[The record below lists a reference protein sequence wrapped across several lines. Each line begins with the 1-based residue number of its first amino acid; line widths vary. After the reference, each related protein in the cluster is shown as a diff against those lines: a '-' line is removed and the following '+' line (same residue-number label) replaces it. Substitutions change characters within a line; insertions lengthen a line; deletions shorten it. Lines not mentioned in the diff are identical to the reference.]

1 MNLHLLRIFHAVGE
15 HTSFSRAAEHLG
27 VSQPAVSK
35 ALRELEDQLDVVLIE
50 RGARAVSLT
59 EAGQV
64 LFEYA
69 VGIFAMERE
78 ALEALQAYSD
88 LERGRLRIGASM
100 TVAAYWLPGY
110 VADFAQAH
118 PGVSLSLTS
127 ANTQTIAESLLA
139 CEVDIALVEG
149 PVEDERIES
158 RPWREE
164 ALLIVAPPDGALA
177 KAGEVTVEALS
188 QATWVVREPGSGT
201 REVVNRWLDKLG
213 IRPARLIEAGSTEA
227 VIQTVAAGGGVS
239 MVPRVS
245 SADQIALGK
254 VATLTL
260 PGVQLSRQLYRL
272 RLPRRPLSPAALAFE
287 AMIATD

>member
-1 MNLHLLRIFHAVGE
+1 MNLHLLRIFHTVGE
-15 HTSFSRAAEHLG
+15 HASFSRAAEHLG
-27 VSQPAVSK
+27 ISQPAVSK

-50 RGARAVSLT
+50 RGARIVSLT

-69 VGIFAMERE
+69 GGIFAMERA
-78 ALEALQAYSD
+78 ALEALQAYSN

-100 TVAAYWLPGY
+100 TVAGYWLPGY

-118 PGVSLSLTS
+118 PGITLSLIS
-127 ANTQTIAESLLA
+127 ANTQTVADRLLA
-139 CEVDIALVEG
+139 CDVDIALVEG

-158 RPWREE
+158 RPWRDET
-164 ALLIVAPPDGALA
+164 LLIVAPPDSALA
-177 KAGEVTVEALS
+177 EAGTVSAADLS
-188 QATWVVREPGSGT
+188 KVTWVVREHGSGT
-201 REVVNRWLDKLG
+201 REVMNRWLDKLG
-213 IRPARLIEAGSTEA
+213 IVPTRTIEAGSTEA

-260 PGVQLSRQLYRL
+260 PGVQLTRQLYRL

>member
-1 MNLHLLRIFHAVGE
+1 MNLHLLRIFHTVGE
-15 HTSFSRAAEHLG
+15 HASFSRAAEHLG
-27 VSQPAVSK
+27 ISQPAVSK

-50 RGARAVSLT
+50 RGARIVSLT

-69 VGIFAMERE
+69 GGIFAMERA
-78 ALEALQAYSD
+78 ALEALQAYSN

-100 TVAAYWLPGY
+100 TVAGYWLPGY

-118 PGVSLSLTS
+118 PGITLSLTS
-127 ANTQTIAESLLA
+127 ANTQTVADRLLA

-158 RPWREE
+158 RPWRDET
-164 ALLIVAPPDGALA
+164 LLIVAPPDSTLA
-177 KAGEVTVEALS
+177 KAGTVSAADLS
-188 QATWVVREPGSGT
+188 AVTWVVREHGSGT
-201 REVVNRWLDKLG
+201 REVMNRWLDKLG
-213 IRPARLIEAGSTEA
+213 IVPARTIEAGSTEA

-260 PGVQLSRQLYRL
+260 PGVQLTRQLYRL

>member
-1 MNLHLLRIFHAVGE
+1 
-15 HTSFSRAAEHLG
+15 
-27 VSQPAVSK
+27 
-35 ALRELEDQLDVVLIE
+35 
-50 RGARAVSLT
+50 
-59 EAGQV
+59 
-64 LFEYA
+64 
-69 VGIFAMERE
+69 
-78 ALEALQAYSD
+78 
-88 LERGRLRIGASM
+88 
-100 TVAAYWLPGY
+100 
-110 VADFAQAH
+110 
-118 PGVSLSLTS
+118 VSLSLTS
-127 ANTQTIAESLLA
+127 ANTQNIAESLLA

-164 ALLIVAPPDGALA
+164 ALLIVAPPDSALA
-177 KAGEVTVEALS
+177 RAAGVTTEELS
-188 QATWVVREPGSGT
+188 EATWVVREPGSGT

-213 IRPARLIEAGSTEA
+213 IHPARLIEAGSTEA

-260 PGVQLSRQLYRL
+260 PGVTLTRQLYRL

>member
-50 RGARAVSLT
+50 RGARVVSLT

-69 VGIFAMERE
+69 VGIFAMEHE

-164 ALLIVAPPDGALA
+164 ALLIVAPPDGPLA
-177 KAGEVTVEALS
+177 DRKS
-188 QATWVVREPGSGT
+188 VV
-201 REVVNRWLDKLG
+201 
-213 IRPARLIEAGSTEA
+213 
-227 VIQTVAAGGGVS
+227 
-239 MVPRVS
+239 
-245 SADQIALGK
+245 
-254 VATLTL
+254 
-260 PGVQLSRQLYRL
+260 
-272 RLPRRPLSPAALAFE
+272 
-287 AMIATD
+287 

>member
-1 MNLHLLRIFHAVGE
+1 MNLHLLRIFHTVGE
-15 HTSFSRAAEHLG
+15 HSSFSRAAEHLG
-27 VSQPAVSK
+27 ISQPAVSK

-50 RGARAVSLT
+50 RGARLVSLT

-64 LFEYA
+64 LFDYA
-69 VGIFAMERE
+69 AGIFAMEHA
-78 ALEALQAYSD
+78 ALEALQAYSN

-118 PGVSLSLTS
+118 PGVSLSLIS
-127 ANTQTIAESLLA
+127 ANTQTIAEKLLA

-149 PVEDERIES
+149 PVDDERIES
-158 RPWREE
+158 RPWRDEP
-164 ALLIVAPPDGALA
+164 LLLVVPPDSDMAVAGAVSIA
-177 KAGEVTVEALS
+177 DLS
-188 QATWVVREPGSGT
+188 NATWVVREPGSGT
-201 REVVNRWLDKLG
+201 REVVNRWLDELG
-213 IRPARLIEAGSTEA
+213 IQPARLLEAGSTEA
-227 VIQTVAAGGGVS
+227 VIQTVASGGGVS
-239 MVPRVS
+239 IVPRVS

-254 VATLTL
+254 VATLAL
-260 PGVQLSRQLYRL
+260 PGVELTRQLYRL

>member
-1 MNLHLLRIFHAVGE
+1 MNLHLLRIFHTVGE
-15 HTSFSRAAEHLG
+15 HASFSRAAEHLG
-27 VSQPAVSK
+27 ISQPAVSK

-50 RGARAVSLT
+50 RGSRIVSLT
-59 EAGQV
+59 EAGKV

-69 VGIFAMERE
+69 GGIFAMERA
-78 ALEALQAYSD
+78 ALEALQAYSN

-100 TVAAYWLPGY
+100 TVAGYWLPGY
-110 VADFAQAH
+110 VADFSQAH
-118 PGVSLSLTS
+118 PGIALSLTS
-127 ANTQTIAESLLA
+127 ANTQAIAERLLA
-139 CEVDIALVEG
+139 CEIDIALVEG
-149 PVEDERIES
+149 PVDDERIES
-158 RPWREE
+158 RPWRDET
-164 ALLIVAPPDGALA
+164 LLIVAPPDSDLA
-177 KAGEVTVEALS
+177 RAGTVSAADLS
-188 QATWVVREPGSGT
+188 AVTWVVREHGSGT
-201 REVVNRWLDKLG
+201 REVMNRWLDRLG
-213 IRPARLIEAGSTEA
+213 IVPARTLEAGSTEA

-260 PGVQLSRQLYRL
+260 PGVQLTRQLYRL

>member
-1 MNLHLLRIFHAVGE
+1 MNLHLLRIFHTVGE
-15 HTSFSRAAEHLG
+15 HASFSRAAEHLG
-27 VSQPAVSK
+27 ISQPAVSK

-50 RGARAVSLT
+50 RGARIVSLT

-69 VGIFAMERE
+69 GGIFAMERA
-78 ALEALQAYSD
+78 ALEALQAYSN

-100 TVAAYWLPGY
+100 TVAGYWLPGY

-118 PGVSLSLTS
+118 PGITLSLTS
-127 ANTQTIAESLLA
+127 ANTQTVADRLLA

-158 RPWREE
+158 RPWRDET
-164 ALLIVAPPDGALA
+164 LLIVAPPDSALA
-177 KAGEVTVEALS
+177 KAGTVSAADLSAL
-188 QATWVVREPGSGT
+188 TWVVREHGSGT
-201 REVVNRWLDKLG
+201 REVMNRWLDKLG
-213 IRPARLIEAGSTEA
+213 IVPARTIEAGSTEA

-260 PGVQLSRQLYRL
+260 PGVQLTRQLYRL